1 MPETEEKLQ
10 TQAEKELIELALQR
24 FKAASDAEFETRRD
38 SLDDLEFSIGNQ
50 WPLNIK
56 TQRERKNK
64 PCLVMD
70 QIQQSIRLVCNGYR
84 QQRPSMNVNP
94 IGDGAD
100 IDTAEIL
107 QGTVRHVEVISDSEI
122 AYDWAHECVVRTGF
136 GSWRMLNEYANDDS
150 DDQEI
155 FLKPIRNQFTV
166 YWQPGVP
173 HHEAK
178 WAFIVADETH
188 EEYKDEYSDSS
199 LSQTNFTST
208 GDAPPEW
215 VTKDTVRVAE
225 YFEIKEE
232 KGKGKRAKKKVIWRK
247 INAFEILDGGIEGKP
262 LPGTTIPIFTAVGD
276 DIDVN
281 GKRYLAGL
289 VRNAKS
295 PQRMYN
301 YFCSMATQTMALAPV
316 SPVMVVE
323 GQLSGFEKLWEAANT
338 GDVAVLTYKQMD
350 VQGKPCPP
358 PVHFQSEPPIE
369 GTAMMIRQA
378 SMDLKAAT
386 GLYDPSLGQRRGDE
400 SGKAIERLQSQ
411 GDVATLNYSDNM
423 AREMRRCGRVMLE
436 WIRELYEVPR
446 IQRIINPDGSVKQVV
461 IHNGPEQ
468 QAEAQALAE
477 KDAEADPTKIK
488 KIYDIGVG
496 RYDVAISIGPSYQSK
511 RQEAVATQMDIIKSD
526 PQVLPIMGDILFSN
540 MDIPGAQEISKRL
553 KKMLPPQLQDMD
565 DPDSQIQQLK
575 AQHGQLT
582 QEVQALT
589 GHLQQAQQEIAT
601 KQVEQQGKFQI
612 EQMKEQFAFEA
623 KKLDAD
629 TKKYIANVQTKAQI
643 LSEREDALNQLDR
656 DLHESAHDTAKQ
668 ASEQTHQKEMATA
681 AQANQQALAASGQ
694 QSDAASQAS
703 AQDHQAGMAQQAQE
717 NAGSEDNG

>member
-1 MPETEEKLQ
+1 MPETEERTQ
-10 TQAEKELIELALQR
+10 TQAEKDVIELALQR
-24 FKAASDAEFETRRD
+24 FKAASEAEFQTRVD

-84 QQRPSMNVNP
+84 QQRPSINVNP

-107 QGTVRHVEVISDSEI
+107 QGIVRHIEVLSDSEI

-136 GSWRMLNEYANDDS
+136 GSWRMLNEYADDDS
-150 DDQEI
+150 EDQEAI
-155 FLKPIRNQFTV
+155 LEPIRNQFTV
-166 YWQPGVP
+166 YWQPGAP
-173 HHEAK
+173 HHKAK

-215 VTKDTVRVAE
+215 VTKETVRVAE

-232 KGKGKRAKKKVIWRK
+232 KGKGKRPKKKVIWRK
-247 INAFEILDGGIEGKP
+247 INAYEILDGGVDGKR
-262 LPGTTIPIFTAVGD
+262 LPGTSIPIFTAVGD

-289 VRNAKS
+289 VRNAKG

-301 YFCSMATQTMALAPV
+301 YFCSTATQTMALAPA
-316 SPVMVVE
+316 SPVMMVE
-323 GQLSGFEKLWEAANT
+323 GQIGNYQNQWENANT
-338 GDVAVLTYKQMD
+338 GDVQVLTYKPVD
-350 VQGKPCPP
+350 VQGKPAPP
-358 PVHFQSEPPIE
+358 PVHFQAEPPIE
-369 GTAMMIRQA
+369 GVTMMIRQA

-446 IQRIINPDGSVKQVV
+446 IQRIIKPDGSVSQVV

-468 QAEAQALAE
+468 AEEAQQLAQ
-477 KDAEADPTKIK
+477 KDSEADPTKIK
-488 KIYDIGVG
+488 NIYDIGVG

-511 RQEAVATQMDIIKSD
+511 RQEAVATQMELIKAD
-526 PQVLPIMGDILFSN
+526 PNLLAITGDILLGN
-540 MDIPGAQEISKRL
+540 MDIPGAQEMSKRF
-553 KKMLPPQLQDMD
+553 KKTLPPALQDSD
-565 DPDSQIQQLK
+565 DPDSKIQQLQT
-575 AQHGQLT
+575 QHGQLT

-589 GHLQQAQQEIAT
+589 QHLQQAQQEIAT
-601 KQVEQQGKFQI
+601 KHVEQQGKFQI
-612 EQMKEQFAFEA
+612 EQMKADSDFAI

-629 TKKYIANVQTKAQI
+629 TKIAIAEISTKAQVEI
-643 LSEREDALNQLDR
+643 ERVRALQQVQS
-656 DLHESAHDTAKQ
+656 DLHESAHDVALQ
-668 ASEQTHQKEMATA
+668 AHDQTHQKEMAA
-681 AQANQQALAASGQ
+681 NAQAHQQDMAAAGQQA
-694 QSDAASQAS
+694 DAASQQS
-703 AQDHQAGMAQQAQE
+703 AQEHQAELAQQNA
-717 NAGSEDNG
+717 AGSENGG

>member
-10 TQAEKELIELALQR
+10 TQAEKDLIELALTR
-24 FKAASDAEFETRRD
+24 FKAAADAEFETRRD

-50 WPLNIK
+50 WPINIK

-84 QQRPSMNVNP
+84 QQRPSINVNP

-100 IDTAEIL
+100 VDTAEIL
-107 QGTVRHVEVISDSEI
+107 QGVVRHIEVISDAEI
-122 AYDWAHECVVRTGF
+122 PYDWAHECVVRTGF
-136 GSWRMLNEYANDDS
+136 GSWRMLNEYANDES

-215 VTKDTVRVAE
+215 VTKETVRVAE
-225 YFEIKEE
+225 YFEIKEK
-232 KGKGKRAKKKVIWRK
+232 KGKGKRPKKEVLWRK
-247 INAFEILDGGIEGKP
+247 INAFEILDGGVEGKP
-262 LPGTTIPIFTAVGD
+262 LPGTSIPIFTAVGD

-289 VRNAKS
+289 VRNAKG

-301 YFCSMATQTMALAPV
+301 YFCSTATQTMALAPV
-316 SPVMVVE
+316 APVMVVE
-323 GQLSGFEKLWEAANT
+323 GQLSGFEKQWENANT
-338 GDVAVLTYKQMD
+338 GDVAVVTYKQID
-350 VQGKPCPP
+350 VGGKPCPA

-369 GTAMMIRQA
+369 GVTMMIRQA
-378 SMDLKAAT
+378 GMDLKAAT

-468 QAEAQALAE
+468 LADAQALAAQ
-477 KDAEADPTKIK
+477 DAEADPSKIK
-488 KIYDIGVG
+488 KIYDIGTG
-496 RYDVAISIGPSYQSK
+496 RYDVAVSVGPSYQSK
-511 RQEAVATQMDIIKSD
+511 RQEAVATQMEIVKAD
-526 PQVLPIMGDILFSN
+526 PQAMPIIGDILFGN
-540 MDIPGAQEISKRL
+540 MDIPGAQEISKRW
-553 KKMLPPQLQDMD
+553 KKMLPPQLQDAT
-565 DPDSQIQQLK
+565 ILK
-575 AQHGQLT
+575 GRCSSSRRNMASWCRRLRPSPSNCRRRSRKS
-582 QEVQALT
+582 LRS
-589 GHLQQAQQEIAT
+589 
-601 KQVEQQGKFQI
+601 KSNSK
-612 EQMKEQFAFEA
+612 A
-623 KKLDAD
+623 KWPLSSCERNL
-629 TKKYIANVQTKAQI
+629 TKK
-643 LSEREDALNQLDR
+643 SRR
-656 DLHESAHDTAKQ
+656 
-668 ASEQTHQKEMATA
+668 
-681 AQANQQALAASGQ
+681 
-694 QSDAASQAS
+694 
-703 AQDHQAGMAQQAQE
+703 
-717 NAGSEDNG
+717 

>member
-1 MPETEEKLQ
+1 MPETEERTQ
-10 TQAEKELIELALQR
+10 TQAEKDVIELALQR
-24 FKAASDAEFETRRD
+24 FKAASDAEFDTRRE

-50 WPLNIK
+50 WPPSIK
-56 TQRERKNK
+56 TQRERRNK

-84 QQRPSMNVNP
+84 QQRPSITVNP
-94 IGDGAD
+94 IGDGSD

-107 QGTVRHVEVISDSEI
+107 QGTVRHVERISDAEI
-122 AYDWAHECVVRTGF
+122 AYDWTHECVVRTGF
-136 GSWRMLNEYANDDS
+136 GSWRMLNEYADDDS

-155 FLKPIRNQFTV
+155 YLEPIRNQFTV

-173 HHEAK
+173 HHKAK
-178 WAFIVADETH
+178 WAFIIADETH

-208 GDAPPEW
+208 GNAPPEW

-232 KGKGKRAKKKVIWRK
+232 KVEGKRPKKKVIWRK
-247 INAFEILDGGIEGKP
+247 INAVEILDGEVKGKR
-262 LPGTTIPIFTAVGD
+262 LPGTSIPIFTATGD

-281 GKRYLAGL
+281 GKRFLAGL
-289 VRNAKS
+289 VRNAKG

-316 SPVMVVE
+316 APVMVVE
-323 GQLSGFEKLWEAANT
+323 GQLSGFEKQWENANT
-338 GDVAVLTYKQMD
+338 GDIAVLTYKQID
-350 VQGKPCPP
+350 VGGKPCPP
-358 PVHFQSEPPIE
+358 PVHFQAEPPIE

-446 IQRIINPDGSVKQVV
+446 IQRIIKPDGSVTQVV

-468 QAEAQALAE
+468 AAEAKQLAE
-477 KDAEADPTKIK
+477 KDAEADPSKIK

-496 RYDVAISIGPSYQSK
+496 RYDVAVSVGPSYQSK
-511 RQEAVATQMDIIKSD
+511 RQEAVATQMEIVKAD
-526 PQVLPIMGDILFSN
+526 PQAMPIIGDILFSN
-540 MDIPGAQEISKRL
+540 MDIPGAQEISKRW
-553 KKMLPPQLQDMD
+553 KKMLPPQLQDAD
-565 DPDSQIQQLK
+565 DPEGQIQQLK
-575 AQHGQLT
+575 AQHGQMQQELEALT
-582 QEVQALT
+582 Q
-589 GHLQQAQQEIAT
+589 HLQKAQQEIAT
-601 KQVEQQGKFQI
+601 KQVEQQGKFAI
-612 EQMKEQFAFEA
+612 EKMKEEFAFEG

-629 TKKYIANVQTKAQI
+629 TKKYIANVSTKAQI
-643 LSEREDALNQLDR
+643 LSEREGALNELER
-656 DLHESAHDTAKQ
+656 DLHESAHDAATQ
-668 ASEQTHQKEMATA
+668 ASDQAHERDMAASAQAHQADMAAQGQAADAQSQQADQEHQAEMA
-681 AQANQQALAASGQ
+681 AQATG
-694 QSDAASQAS
+694 S
-703 AQDHQAGMAQQAQE
+703 A
-717 NAGSEDNG
+717 NGE

>member
-1 MPETEEKLQ
+1 MPETAEKQQ
-10 TQAEKELIELALQR
+10 TQAEKEIIELALQR
-24 FKAASDAEFETRRD
+24 FKTASDAEFETRRD
-38 SLDDLEFSIGNQ
+38 SVDDLEFSIGNQ

-84 QQRPSMNVNP
+84 QQRPSINVNP

-100 IDTAEIL
+100 VDTAEIL
-107 QGTVRHVEVISDSEI
+107 QGVVRHVEVISDAEI
-122 AYDWAHECVVRTGF
+122 AYDWSHECVVRTGF
-136 GSWRMLNEYANDDS
+136 GSWRMLNEYADDDS

-215 VTKDTVRVAE
+215 VTKETVRVAE

-232 KGKGKRAKKKVIWRK
+232 KGKGKRPKKKVIWRK
-247 INAFEILDGGIEGKP
+247 INAFEILDGGVDGKR
-262 LPGTTIPIFTAVGD
+262 LPGTSIPIFTAVGD

-289 VRNAKS
+289 VRNAKG

-301 YFCSMATQTMALAPV
+301 YFCSSATQTMALAPV
-316 SPVMVVE
+316 SPVMTVE
-323 GQLSGFEKLWEAANT
+323 GSISGYEKLWEAANT
-338 GDVAVLTYKQMD
+338 GDVAVLTYKQID
-350 VQGKPCPP
+350 VQGKPAPP
-358 PVHFQSEPPIE
+358 PTHFQTEPPIE
-369 GTAMMIRQA
+369 GVTMMIRQA

-446 IQRIINPDGSVKQVV
+446 IQRIIKPDGSVSQVV

-468 QAEAQALAE
+468 AEEAKALAE

-488 KIYDIGVG
+488 KIYDIGIG
-496 RYDVAISIGPSYQSK
+496 RYDVAVSVGPSYQSK

-526 PQVLPIMGDILFSN
+526 PQVMPIIGDILFSN

-575 AQHGQLT
+575 AQHGQLVQET
-582 QEVQALT
+582 QVLT
-589 GHLQQAQQEIAT
+589 QQLQKAQQEIAT
-601 KQVEQQGKFQI
+601 KQVEQQGKLAI
-612 EQMKEQFAFEA
+612 EQLKEQSAMTQLQM
-623 KKLDAD
+623 KLDTQVA
-629 TKKYIANVQTKAQI
+629 IAQVTAKTQDIEQRIQWLQDVWT
-643 LSEREDALNQLDR
+643 E
-656 DLHESAHDTAKQ
+656 LHGAAHDAATQ
-668 ASEQTHQKEMATA
+668 ASEQQHQKEMAAA
-681 AQANQQALAASGQ
+681 AQAHQADMAASGQ
-694 QSDAASQAS
+694 AADAQSQQLDQ
-703 AQDHQAGMAQQAQE
+703 QHQAQMAAQQAV
-717 NAGSEDNG
+717 GSENGGE